1 MGEYGFNSRYL
12 TRDGK
17 PWFPVMGEIHYS
29 RVKREDWKSELYKM
43 KAGNVSVVSTY
54 VIWIHHEEIE
64 KEYDFSGN
72 RNLHEFVKAIKE
84 TGLKMILRIGPWSHA
99 EVRNGGFPDWLLKK
113 EYEPRTNDYRY
124 FEEVRRFYNKIFEQ
138 VDGFLHK
145 DGGPIIGVQI
155 ENEYGHCGG
164 LTGEAGEEHMRT
176 LTKLA
181 KEAGFDV
188 PLYTATG
195 WGGAM
200 TGGLIPVMGGY
211 CEAPWDQRITK
222 IEPSGNYI
230 FTHER
235 NDHNIGSD
243 FGFAEGITF
252 DIDKFPFLTAELG
265 GGLQVT
271 HHRRPVATAS
281 DIGVMTMVK
290 LGCGVNLL
298 GYYMYHGGTNPMG
311 RLSTLE
317 ESRATGSWND
327 LPVYS
332 YDFRAP
338 IREFGQ
344 ISDTFKEIKLFTYF
358 AREFED
364 EFCDMQV
371 HLPAENPLKQDDL
384 ENYRI
389 SVRDN
394 GESGYVF
401 INNYQRSYEMAEHN
415 DISIEVSIGNEN
427 ITFPAI
433 DIKDRDY
440 YYFPVNMK
448 IGDSAIIKKSLLSP
462 LLKLNNDKI
471 TYIFY
476 DNGKGDYTEIIGE
489 LSNCEIIKISR
500 ADALNAYK
508 IVRDREYLFISESP
522 VIDCET
528 TIQVI
533 DSTIKKLKVYPKPD
547 FKIDNYEYSHN
558 EDEFAVYRFT
568 GEDKSAMEQ
577 PNISFELTA
586 KEAEYEE
593 YTFHIKDYSKCEDA
607 LVELTYYG
615 DKAELYIDDKFVGD
629 NYYLGD
635 KYDISMK
642 YYGFPEEFK
651 VRIYP
656 LKKDKKIF
664 LEKWPEIKGES
675 ICEIADVKIKNEY
688 RVNIISF
695 DTSSL

>member
-1 MGEYGFNSRYL
+1 
-12 TRDGK
+12 
-17 PWFPVMGEIHYS
+17 MGEIHYS

-43 KAGNVSVVSTY
+43 KAGNVSVISTY

-138 VDGFLHK
+138 VEGFLDK

-181 KEAGFDV
+181 KEARFDV

-281 DIGVMTMVK
+281 DIGAMTMVK

-327 LPVYS
+327 LPIYS

-415 DISIEVSIGNEN
+415 GISLEVSIGNEN

-476 DNGKGDYTEIIGE
+476 DNGKGDYTEITGE

-500 ADALNAYK
+500 VDALNAYK
-508 IVRDREYLFISESP
+508 IVRDREYLFISGSP

-558 EDEFAVYRFT
+558 EDEFAVYTFT

-577 PNISFELTA
+577 PDVSFELTA

-656 LKKDKKIF
+656 LKKDQKIF

-675 ICEIADVKIKNEY
+675 ICEIVDVKIKNEY

>member
-281 DIGVMTMVK
+281 DIGAMTMVK

-415 DISIEVSIGNEN
+415 DISLEVSIGNEN

>member
-1 MGEYGFNSRYL
+1 MGEYGFNNKYL
-12 TRDGK
+12 TLDNR

-29 RVKREDWKSELYKM
+29 RVRYEDWQDELYKM

-64 KEYDFSGN
+64 KEYDFTGN
-72 RNLHEFVKAIKE
+72 KNLHEFVKKIQEA
-84 TGLKMILRIGPWSHA
+84 GLKMILRIGPWSHA
-99 EVRNGGFPDWLLKK
+99 EVRNGGFPDWLLNK
-113 EYEPRTNDYRY
+113 EYEPRTNDERY
-124 FEEVRRFYNKIFEQ
+124 FEEVRRFYNKIYEQ
-138 VDGFLHK
+138 VAGLLHK

-164 LTGEAGEEHMRT
+164 LTGDEGELHMQT
-176 LTKLA
+176 LTKIA

-211 CEAPWDQRITK
+211 CEAPWDQRLTD
-222 IEPSGNYI
+222 IEPSGNYV

-243 FGFAEGITF
+243 FGFADGITF

-281 DIGVMTMVK
+281 DIGAMTMVK

-298 GYYMYHGGTNPMG
+298 GYYMYHGGTNPTG
-311 RLSTLE
+311 KLSTLQ
-317 ESRATGSWND
+317 ESKATGSWND
-327 LPVYS
+327 LPIYS

-358 AREFED
+358 AKEFEE
-364 EFCDMQV
+364 EFCKMDA
-371 HLPAENPLKQDDL
+371 HIPDSNPTKPTNLTD
-384 ENYRI
+384 YRI
-389 SVRDN
+389 SVRDD
-394 GESGYVF
+394 GKSGYVF
-401 INNYQRSYEMAEHN
+401 INNYQRRYDMQDHKDVAIKVN
-415 DISIEVSIGNEN
+415 IGDEVVE
-427 ITFPAI
+427 FPKI
-433 DIKDRDY
+433 DICNKDY
-440 YYFPVNMK
+440 YYFPINMRL
-448 IGDSAIIKKSLLSP
+448 GNEAIVKKSLLSP
-462 LLKLNNDKI
+462 LLKLNNDI
-471 TYIFY
+471 TTYVFY
-476 DNGKGDYTEIIGE
+476 DNNKGDYMDIEGE
-489 LSNCEIIKISR
+489 LKDCNIVKISR
-500 ADALNAYK
+500 KEALNAYK
-508 IVRDREYLFISESP
+508 IVCDKEYLFISESP
-522 VIDCET
+522 IIDCGQSVKVVDT
-528 TIQVI
+528 
-533 DSTIKKLKVYPKPD
+533 TIKKIKVYPKPD
-547 FKIDNYEYSHN
+547 FKISNYEYSYF
-558 EDEFAVYRFT
+558 EDGFAVYKFI
-568 GEDKSAMEQ
+568 GENTKEFAK
-577 PNISFELTA
+577 PLISFELSK

-593 YTFHIKDYSKCEDA
+593 YTFNVKDYSGSEDA

-615 DKAELYIDDKFVGD
+615 DRAELYIDDKLVGD

-642 YYGFPEEFK
+642 YYNFPDTFK

-656 LKKDKKIF
+656 LMKEQKLF
-664 LEKWPEIKGES
+664 LEKWPKMENDS
-675 ICEIADVKIKNEY
+675 ICEIVDVKIVNEH
-688 RVNIISF
+688 RISIIK
-695 DTSSL
+695 